1 MTDNLDA
8 AMAKEAKSPGGR
20 KRTTGATPGDGT
32 NQVLIRAAAESHE
45 RWKQAAHKQGVSMAE
60 FIRAAADKA
69 AAETL
74 DCNHPADQRRWYPWA
89 EVCMRCG
96 TQLRDNK
103 TWLVDPHAIPH
114 VRPFDANPAIN
125 YTV

>member
-1 MTDNLDA
+1 MTDNTDA
-8 AMAKEAKSPGGR
+8 AAANETKSPAIRR
-20 KRTTGATPGDGT
+20 KGTGAAPGDGT

-45 RWKQAAHKQGVSMAE
+45 RWKQAANRQGISMAE

-74 DCNHPADQRRWYPWA
+74 DCPHGADQRRWYPWA

-96 TQLRDNK
+96 IQLRDGK
-103 TWLVDPHAIPH
+103 EWLVDPYSIPH
-114 VRPFDANPAIN
+114 VRPLESNPAVR
-125 YTV
+125 YG